1 MSGILERL
9 RKGFGKKL
17 VSLHAW
23 NGWIVVILALTGLVL
38 VGGFWRGILGEGRVW
53 IKWLHIVVGIAS
65 IMPVLYYL
73 LLAGKHWK
81 QLKDKPAQRANVL
94 IVLGLLLGWFLS
106 GVLLWQF
113 RAVGPRVSNVALVV
127 HDLLTWIGLPY
138 IIYHSLTRVK
148 WLKEPNRRTVKR
160 GDERNADK
168 DALHPAAPQPV
179 YTRRSFIRGAIGAG
193 LAVTIG
199 PSFLKWVGDSLGNLG
214 VGGSQTLD
222 KLIENDAN
230 SLVPAPQPLPASSPP
245 LGGGAQGQFRVYTVT
260 PIPTFTNENW
270 SFTIDGLVEKS
281 SKWDWKQFVALKR
294 EVQVSDFHCVTGW
307 SVYKN
312 TWEGIKLKDLLKQAG
327 VKASARTVKFYSGDG
342 VYTDTLTLEQAD
354 MDDVLVAVMHDG
366 KPIPSDLG
374 GPVRLIVP
382 KMYAYKSV
390 KWLNRIELIE
400 GEHVGYWEQR
410 GYSNDAWV

>member
-1 MSGILERL
+1 M
-9 RKGFGKKL
+9 
-17 VSLHAW
+17 W
-23 NGWIVVILALTGLVL
+23 NGWIVVILALTGLIL

-53 IKWLHIVVGIAS
+53 IKWLHIVVGVAS

-113 RAVGPRVSNVALVV
+113 RAVGPRVTNVALVV
-127 HDLLTWIGLPY
+127 HDLLTWVGLPY
-138 IIYHSLTRVK
+138 IIYHSITRVR
-148 WLKEPNRRTVKR
+148 WLKEPTRRTVKR
-160 GDERNADK
+160 ENERDTAT
-168 DALHPAAPQPV
+168 DALHPAAPQPI
-179 YTRRSFIRGAIGAG
+179 YTRRSFIRGAIGVG

-199 PSFLKWVGDSLGNLG
+199 PSFLKWVGDSLGNFG
-214 VGGSQTLD
+214 VGGSQSLD
-222 KLIENDAN
+222 KLIESDAN
-230 SLVPAPQPLPASSPP
+230 SLVPLPQPLPASAPP
-245 LGGGAQGQFRVYTVT
+245 IGGGAQGQFRVYSVT
-260 PIPTFTNENW
+260 PIPAFTNENW
-270 SFTIDGLVEKS
+270 SFTIDGLVDKT

-312 TWEGIKLKDLLKQAG
+312 TWEGIKLKDLLKQSG
-327 VKASARTVKFYSGDG
+327 VKANARTVKFYSGDG

-410 GYSNDAWV
+410 GYSNEAWV

>member
-1 MSGILERL
+1 M
-9 RKGFGKKL
+9 
-17 VSLHAW
+17 
-23 NGWIVVILALTGLVL
+23 
-38 VGGFWRGILGEGRVW
+38 
-53 IKWLHIVVGIAS
+53 
-65 IMPVLYYL
+65 
-73 LLAGKHWK
+73 
-81 QLKDKPAQRANVL
+81 
-94 IVLGLLLGWFLS
+94 
-106 GVLLWQF
+106 
-113 RAVGPRVSNVALVV
+113 
-127 HDLLTWIGLPY
+127 PY
-138 IIYHSLTRVK
+138 IIYHSLTRVR
-148 WLKEPNRRTVKR
+148 WLKEPNRRTIQR
-160 GDERNADK
+160 RDDRDAASQ
-168 DALHPAAPQPV
+168 ALHPAAPQPV
-179 YTRRSFIRGAIGAG
+179 YTRRAFIRGAIGAG

-199 PSFLKWVGDSLGNLG
+199 PSFLKWIGDSLGSFG
-214 VGGSQTLD
+214 AGGSQTLE
-222 KLIENDAN
+222 KLIENDGN

-245 LGGGAQGQFRVYTVT
+245 LGGGAQGQFRVYSVT
-260 PIPTFTNENW
+260 PIPTFTNDNW
-270 SFTIDGLVEKS
+270 SFTIDGLVDQS
-281 SKWDWKQFVALKR
+281 FKWDWKQFVQLKR

-327 VKASARTVKFYSGDG
+327 VKSSARTVKFYSGDG
-342 VYTDTLTLEQAD
+342 VYTDTLTIEQAD